1 MNRSA
6 LSPQHIV
13 NVLLRIEQMRHPLI
27 DRTTLP
33 DVLDRIAQ
41 EMQAGLAASQVVLQL
56 RDDLFDPPLPLTITV
71 GTSSAERVS
80 FELVWAGVTLGQV
93 QIAPAANTADHYA
106 LLPLLLRVVSESI
119 AEVQA
124 AERLVQRT
132 RERLQHDLALDL
144 HDAARNTLA
153 GMVLLADEAERDLE
167 VAPAQA
173 RLRLHTMRA
182 AARQAQDRVRF
193 LISHLRGHDLVHDL
207 QATLDAV
214 LAFVAQAAPT
224 LQIQTTL
231 TLPRVDGDTAACL
244 VGLVRTALINV
255 IQHAQARQ
263 VQVSIMEDTD
273 DDAVLLRVWD
283 DGIGCDPQAALAA
296 PGVGLESMRAW
307 VQQRGGSVTLQS
319 APGHGCCLL
328 ARLPLGQPA
337 RDSEN
342 QPIHTQEGG
351 TDGTDIASGG
361 G

>member
-1 MNRSA
+1 MNNTVLQS
-6 LSPQHIV
+6 
-13 NVLLRIEQMRHPLI
+13 LLRIEHARQPLN

-33 DVLDRIAQ
+33 NVLDCIAL
-41 EMQAGLAASQVVLQL
+41 EMQACLAVSQVVIWL

-71 GTSSAERVS
+71 GTSAPAAERGA
-80 FELVWAGVTLGQV
+80 FDLAWAGVTLGQV
-93 QIAPAANTADHYA
+93 QIAPPADADQHP

-153 GMVLLADEAERDLE
+153 GIGLLADEAERDLD

-173 RLRLHTMRA
+173 RLRLHTLRA

-214 LAFVAQAAPT
+214 LAFVAQAAPA
-224 LQIQTTL
+224 LQIQTRL
-231 TLPRVDGDTAACL
+231 TLPQVDGDTAACL
-244 VGLVRTALINV
+244 VGLVRTALTNV
-255 IQHAQARQ
+255 IEHAQAQQ
-263 VQVSIMEDTD
+263 VQVTITPDSD
-273 DDAVLLRVWD
+273 DDAVLLQVCD
-283 DGIGCDPQAALAA
+283 DGIGCDPQVALAA
-296 PGVGLESMRAW
+296 PGVGLESMLAW

-319 APGHGCCLL
+319 APSSGFCLL
-328 ARLPLGQPA
+328 ARLPLEQTA
-337 RDSEN
+337 RDLEN
-342 QPIHTQEGG
+342 QSTNTQEGG
-351 TDGTDIASGG
+351 NDGTDIAGG
-361 G
+361 GG

>member
-1 MNRSA
+1 MNTLVLQS
-6 LSPQHIV
+6 
-13 NVLLRIEQMRHPLI
+13 LLRIEHARQPLN

-33 DVLDRIAQ
+33 DVLNCIAQ
-41 EMQAGLAASQVVLQL
+41 EMQEVLGVSQVAIQL

-71 GTSSAERVS
+71 GTSAPADERVT
-80 FELVWAGVTLGQV
+80 FDLTWAGVTLGQV
-93 QIAPAANTADHYA
+93 QIVPAAAADQHP
-106 LLPLLLRVVSESI
+106 LLPLLLRVVSETI

-124 AERLVQRT
+124 AERLVQHT

-173 RLRLHTMRA
+173 RLRLHTLRA

-214 LAFVAQAAPT
+214 LAFVAQAAPA
-224 LQIQTTL
+224 LQIQTHL
-231 TLPRVDGDTAACL
+231 ALPRVDGDTAACL
-244 VGLVRTALINV
+244 LGLVRTALTNV
-255 IQHAQARQ
+255 LEHAQAHQ
-263 VQVSIMEDTD
+263 VQVTIAPDGD
-273 DDAVLLRVWD
+273 DPAVLLRVCD

-296 PGVGLESMRAW
+296 PGVGLESILAW

-319 APGHGCCLL
+319 APGNGFCLL
-328 ARLPLGQPA
+328 ARLPLEQPA
-337 RDSEN
+337 HVSEN
-342 QPIHTQEGG
+342 QSTHTQEGG
-351 TDGTDIASGG
+351 NDGTDIAGG
-361 G
+361 GG